1 MGMKN
6 LFLGSLFILPFAN
19 YLPLPLKGKPCFILK
34 SPEVKWPC
42 ILSCIW
48 TCGTAVMHLD
58 VWHCCLAFGRV
69 ALKSCIWTCGT
80 AVLHLDVWHC
90 SWIILCSIKLIA
102 NNSTRTIKFSL
113 PLIAGGWKSCHSRR
127 IPFLT
132 CSGRHHWAK
141 LKSLWAKHFPK
152 LSKDNGC
159 STVVGH
165 RPVERNSWVRYLI
178 PAGCRAFFFSFYP
191 SVVCP

>member
-42 ILSCIW
+42 IL
-48 TCGTAVMHLD
+48 
-58 VWHCCLAFGRV
+58 
-69 ALKSCIWTCGT
+69 SCIWTCGT